1 MLEFITLSNTPDI
14 INISSQIIIYIYK
27 SISPKGK
34 KEINSLFTKEIEVLF
49 KKIGKLFMFDENHS
63 LIDNNLQTI
72 DENDKTG
79 NYYLLVQMNSTEMDY
94 QFLVNALFYW

>member
-1 MLEFITLSNTPDI
+1 LLEFITLSNTPEI

-49 KKIGKLFMFDENHS
+49 
-63 LIDNNLQTI
+63 
-72 DENDKTG
+72 
-79 NYYLLVQMNSTEMDY
+79 
-94 QFLVNALFYW
+94 